1 MKIHLYFL
9 LFFLMVYLNG
19 CSFIFLILCFTLVF
33 FSKFFF
39 FISIFSQPPAS
50 SKGDL
55 IGPMGYEFNLST
67 NQHMRLSNL
76 AIYACS

>member
-1 MKIHLYFL
+1 MVVL
-9 LFFLMVYLNG
+9 LFFN
-19 CSFIFLILCFTLVF
+19 SLVF

-39 FISIFSQPPAS
+39 LISIFSQPRAS
-50 SKGDL
+50 SKGDQ